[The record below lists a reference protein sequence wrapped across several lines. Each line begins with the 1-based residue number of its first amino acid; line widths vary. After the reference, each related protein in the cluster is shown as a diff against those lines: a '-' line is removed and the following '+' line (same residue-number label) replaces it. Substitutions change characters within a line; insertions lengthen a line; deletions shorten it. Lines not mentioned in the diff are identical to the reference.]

1 MSNHAG
7 EFFDGQSLICGCP
20 GLVSVDEDGDVWINN
35 GDAECPKCADQL
47 SVVLS
52 SLQVTEEEDVTR
64 NVEAVLTPGDQ
75 LPHRPT
81 EGNS

>member
-1 MSNHAG
+1 MTASDLAPLRG
-7 EFFDGQSLICGCP
+7 LIAEWQKEAT
-20 GLVSVDEDGDVWINN
+20 DEDDE
-35 GDAECPKCADQL
+35 DYATALAHCADQL